1 MGLYENI
8 RDLAKIKGYSVNRLE
23 HELGFARSSINKF
36 NKNTPSVDKLQQI
49 ANKLNVTVDDL
60 VRERG
65 LTTCKECGLMYDSSC
80 PEDVKTH
87 FKRHSAWIKAVEKF
101 GELYCDY
108 PEREQIKAENRNA
121 SHDTSLP
128 LTERIDAQLKVLR
141 CLFSRSVEG
150 SGYDLRHVPFD
161 TYVSMMLGNETY
173 RKNNLEDD
181 LYQALL
187 NQYGTKPGISSGSYY
202 HIPEEKI
209 TTITKKDERDIKKD
223 LEILREKLANK
234 ELGPAAFD
242 GDDIP
247 EDDAELFLGQVELML
262 RRLKVKNKEKYN
274 PYKNKK

>member
-8 RDLAKIKGYSVNRLE
+8 RDIAKINGYSVNRLE
-23 HELGFARSSINKF
+23 QELGFARSSINKF
-36 NKNTPSVDKLQQI
+36 NKNTPSVEKLQQI

-60 VRERG
+60 MNERG
-65 LTTCKECGLMYDSSC
+65 LTTCQECGLMYDSSH
-80 PEDVKTH
+80 PEDIKTH
-87 FKRHSAWIKAVEKF
+87 YKRHSAWLKAVEKF
-101 GELYCDY
+101 GELYCYY
-108 PEREQIKAENRNA
+108 PEREKLKAANRNISHDVSLPIGERMEAQIK
-121 SHDTSLP
+121 
-128 LTERIDAQLKVLR
+128 VLH

-150 SGYDLRHVPFD
+150 SGFDLRHVDFD
-161 TYVSMMLGNETY
+161 TYVSMMLGNESY

-181 LYQALL
+181 LYKALL

-209 TTITKKDERDIKKD
+209 TTITKKDERDIAKD